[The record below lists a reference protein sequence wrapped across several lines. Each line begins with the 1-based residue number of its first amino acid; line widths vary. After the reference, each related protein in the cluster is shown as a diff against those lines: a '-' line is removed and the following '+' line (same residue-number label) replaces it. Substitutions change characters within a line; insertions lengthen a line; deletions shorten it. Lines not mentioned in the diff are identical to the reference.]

1 MTRSGVLRCLLI
13 RKGDHWSPLK
23 YIIIFFVA
31 FFGTLFFLMKVDENL
46 IMLLSLCFAFFCL
59 LSFLMK
65 VDENLIM
72 LLSLCFAFFFL
83 LFFLMKVDENLIMSF
98 TGYPLVLLSFAYFSF
113 AKEK

>member
-46 IMLLSLCFAFFCL
+46 IMLLSLCFAFF
-59 LSFLMK
+59 
-65 VDENLIM
+65 
-72 LLSLCFAFFFL
+72 FL